1 MNEMFTDVYPDFDPG
16 AATILRLQAR
26 LSYFVGG
33 LIPRCLTQLAR
44 AISTKTG

>member
-1 MNEMFTDVYPDFDPG
+1 MNEMFTDVYPDFDLG
-16 AATILRLQAR
+16 ATTILRLQAR

-33 LIPRCLTQLAR
+33 LIPSCLTQLAR